1 MWRAGSTLFCP
12 SGTLQPRA
20 NQVTD
25 DTRNRGIPTMR
36 GLLTKIFGDPHEK
49 TLRPF
54 RQIVEEINE
63 LEPEFQRMSDND
75 LRQLTP
81 EFKQRL
87 ADGETLDD
95 LLPEAF
101 AAVREAAKR
110 TLGQRHFDVQ
120 LLAGMVLHQGKIAE
134 MKTGEGKTLVATL
147 PLYLNSLT
155 GRGCHL
161 VTPND
166 YLSRVGG
173 GWMGPI
179 YHKLGVSV
187 GVIVHDNAAIFDP
200 EYDEPDPSPD
210 ERLNH
215 WRTVERREAYHA
227 DITYGTNNEFGF
239 DYLRD
244 NLAFTKE
251 QQVQR
256 GHYFAIVDEVDNI
269 LIDEARTP
277 LIISGMAQQTA
288 DRYAQFADVARRL
301 REGSHYEV
309 DLKQRTV
316 TLTDEGIDR
325 VERLLQIPDEE
336 SLYDDRHADKT
347 HFVEQALKAQVLFQR
362 DKDYIV
368 REGEVVIIDEFTG
381 RQMTGRRY
389 SEGLHQAIEAKE
401 GVRVQR
407 ETVTQATITFQNYFR
422 MYEKLAGMTGTA
434 ETEAEE
440 FGQIYNL
447 DVVVIP
453 TNRPMVREDMADQV
467 FRTEDAKFKAVIGEI
482 QEMVAHGRPVL
493 VGTTSID
500 TSERLSVMLKRTG
513 IKHEV
518 LNAKYHEREAAIIAN
533 AGQTG
538 AVTIATNM
546 AGRGTDIILGSGVR
560 DRGGLHIIGTERHEA
575 RRIDNQLRGRAGRQ
589 GDPGSSRFY
598 LSLEDELL
606 RRFGSDRVTSLME
619 RLGMD
624 DETPIEHNMI
634 SKTIENSQTKV
645 EGHNFDLRKHLVQ
658 YDDVVNRQREVIY
671 AERKRILDGEDMR
684 EHVLDMVHDQI
695 EILVAANWPDDHN
708 LEPDYE
714 RIHQAFMAIVGDGR
728 VVSARE
734 LEGRD
739 QEELVGFLIEK
750 AESAYERREADIGP
764 DTMRQLERLVMLQVI
779 DRLWIEHL
787 TTMDDMR
794 QSAGLQAFAQR
805 DPLQIYRREG
815 YNMFQSLLQ
824 NIQYDVVHQIYKAM
838 LVPALQRP
846 VVEPGF
852 TNQPGEARTV
862 RKRPEDKIGRN
873 DPCPCGSGKKYKH
886 CHGSAAAKRGAA
898 PAART

>member
-1 MWRAGSTLFCP
+1 
-12 SGTLQPRA
+12 
-20 NQVTD
+20 
-25 DTRNRGIPTMR
+25 MR
-36 GLLTKIFGDPHEK
+36 GLLKMIFGDPNEK
-49 TLRPF
+49 ALKPLRD
-54 RQIVEEINE
+54 VVDEINE
-63 LEPEFQRMSDND
+63 MEPEFERMSDDELQN
-75 LRQLTP
+75 LTV
-81 EFKQRL
+81 ESRKRL
-87 ADGETLDD
+87 DEGETLDD

-101 AAVREAAKR
+101 AAVREASKR

-120 LLAGMVLHQGKIAE
+120 LLAGMVLHDGKIAE

-147 PLYLNSLT
+147 PLYLNALT

-173 GWMGPI
+173 GWMGEI
-179 YHKLGVSV
+179 YHTLGMSV
-187 GVIVHDNAAIFDP
+187 GVIVHDNAAIYDPDYDDP
-200 EYDEPDPSPD
+200 EPSPD

-215 WRTVERREAYHA
+215 WRPVERREAYAA

-288 DRYAQFADVARRL
+288 DRYSQFADVARRL
-301 REGSHYEV
+301 RDTAHYEV
-309 DLKQRTV
+309 DLKQRSV
-316 TLTDEGIDR
+316 TLTEDGIDR
-325 VERLLQIPDEE
+325 VERLLQIPEDE

-347 HFVEQALKAQVLFQR
+347 HLVEQALKAQVLFHK

-368 REGEVVIIDEFTG
+368 RDGEVVIIDEFTG

-434 ETEAEE
+434 ETESEE
-440 FGQIYNL
+440 FSQIYNL
-447 DVVVIP
+447 EVVVIP
-453 TNRPMVREDMADQV
+453 TNRPMVREDMPDQV
-467 FRTEDAKFKAVIGEI
+467 FRSEDVKFKAVIREI
-482 QEMVAHGRPVL
+482 QEMVAAGRPVL

-500 TSERLSVMLKRTG
+500 TSERLSAMLKRVG
-513 IKHEV
+513 IRHEV

-538 AVTIATNM
+538 SVTIATNM
-546 AGRGTDIILGSGVR
+546 AGRGTDIILGDGVR
-560 DRGGLHIIGTERHEA
+560 ERGGLHIVGTERHEA

-598 LSLEDELL
+598 LSLDDELL

-624 DETPIEHNMI
+624 DETPIEHGMI

-658 YDDVVNRQREVIY
+658 YDDVVNRHREVIY
-671 AERKRILDGEDMR
+671 AERKKIIDGEDMR
-684 EHVLDMVHDQI
+684 ENVLEMIHEQIDM
-695 EILVAANWPDDHN
+695 LVSANWPDDRDI
-708 LEPDYE
+708 EPDYE
-714 RIHQAFMAIVGDGR
+714 RIYQAYVAIVGENRNVNLRELDGR
-728 VVSARE
+728 DR
-734 LEGRD
+734 
-739 QEELVGFLIEK
+739 EELVGFLIGK
-750 AESAYERREADIGP
+750 ADDAYAKREADIGP
-764 DTMRQLERLVMLQVI
+764 EIMRQLERLVMLQVI

-787 TTMDDMR
+787 TTMDEMR

-824 NIQYDVVHQIYKAM
+824 NIQYDVAHQIYKAM

-852 TNQPGEARTV
+852 TNQPGEQRTV
-862 RKRPEDKIGRN
+862 RRRPEDKVGRN

-898 PAART
+898 PVA

>member
-1 MWRAGSTLFCP
+1 
-12 SGTLQPRA
+12 
-20 NQVTD
+20 
-25 DTRNRGIPTMR
+25 MR
-36 GLLTKIFGDPHEK
+36 GLLTKIFGDPNEK
-49 TLRPF
+49 ALKPYWRV
-54 RQIVEEINE
+54 VEEVNE
-63 LEPEFQRMSDND
+63 LEPEFEQMTDTQLRELTSD
-75 LRQLTP
+75 
-81 EFKQRL
+81 FKARL
-87 ADGETLDD
+87 EEGETLDD
-95 LLPEAF
+95 ILPEAF
-101 AAVREAAKR
+101 SAVREASKR
-110 TLGQRHFDVQ
+110 TLGLRHFDVQ
-120 LLAGMVLHQGKIAE
+120 LLAGAVLHSGKIAE

-155 GRGCHL
+155 GRGAHL
-161 VTPND
+161 ITPND

-179 YHKLGVSV
+179 YTMLGQSV
-187 GVIVHDNAAIFDP
+187 GVIVHSTGYIYDP
-200 EYDEPDPSPD
+200 EYVDPDPSPD

-215 WRTVERREAYHA
+215 WREVERREAYAA

-244 NLAFTKE
+244 NLAFSAK

-256 GHYFAIVDEVDNI
+256 GHAFAIVDEVDNI

-277 LIISGMAQQTA
+277 LIISGQAQEQV

-301 REGSHYEV
+301 QPNQHYEV
-309 DLKQRTV
+309 DLKQRSV
-316 TLTDEGIDR
+316 TLTEDGIDR
-325 VERLLQIPDEE
+325 VERLLQIPETE
-336 SLYDDRHADKT
+336 SLYDERHADKT
-347 HFVEQALKAQVLFQR
+347 HFVEQAVKAEALFQR

-368 REGEVVIIDEFTG
+368 RDGEVIIIDEFTG
-381 RQMTGRRY
+381 RQMEGRRY

-407 ETVTQATITFQNYFR
+407 ETITQATITFQNYFR

-440 FGQIYNL
+440 FNLIYGL
-447 DVVVIP
+447 EVLVIP
-453 TNRPMVREDMADQV
+453 TNRPMVREDNGDLV
-467 FRTEDAKFKAVIGEI
+467 FRSEEAKFRALIREI
-482 QEMVAHGRPVL
+482 EEMVEIGRPVL
-493 VGTTSID
+493 VGTTSIE
-500 TSERLSVMLKRTG
+500 TSERLSNMLRRSG

-518 LNAKYHEREAAIIAN
+518 LNAKQHEREAAIIAG
-533 AGQTG
+533 AGQSG

-546 AGRGTDIILGSGVR
+546 AGRGTDIVLGEGVKEA
-560 DRGGLHIIGTERHEA
+560 GGLHIIGTERHEA

-606 RRFGSDRVTSLME
+606 KRFGSDKVTNLME

-624 DETPIEHNMI
+624 DDTPIEHGMI

-658 YDDVVNRQREVIY
+658 YDDVVNRHREVIY
-671 AERKRILDGEDMR
+671 HERKKILDGEDMR
-684 EHVLDMVHDQI
+684 ENVMEMIHDQI
-695 EILVAANWPDDHN
+695 EVLVAANWPEENHE
-708 LEPDYE
+708 EPDYE
-714 RIHQAFMAIVGDGR
+714 RIQQAFAVMVNDRNAVT
-728 VVSARE
+728 VRE

-739 QEELVGFLIEK
+739 EDEIVGFLIEK
-750 AESAYERREADIGP
+750 ADAAYARREADMTP
-764 DTMRQLERLVMLQVI
+764 DTMREIERLVMLQVI

-815 YNMFQSLLQ
+815 YNMFQRLLQ
-824 NIQYDVVHQIYKAM
+824 NIQYDVAHQIFKAQ
-838 LVPALQRP
+838 LVPALQKP
-846 VVEPGF
+846 VVEPG
-852 TNQPGEARTV
+852 EASMGGQTPVQRTV
-862 RKRPEDKIGRN
+862 RKSAEEKVGRN

-886 CHGSAAAKRGAA
+886 CCGSPAAAKKTAGVS
-898 PAART
+898 

>member
-1 MWRAGSTLFCP
+1 
-12 SGTLQPRA
+12 
-20 NQVTD
+20 
-25 DTRNRGIPTMR
+25 MR
-36 GLLTKIFGDPHEK
+36 GLLTKIFGDPNEK
-49 TLRPF
+49 ALKPF
-54 RQIVEEINE
+54 WQIVQEVNE
-63 LEPEFQRMSDND
+63 LEPEFERMSDTQ
-75 LRQLTP
+75 LRELTP
-81 EFKQRL
+81 EFKARL
-87 ADGETLDD
+87 EDGETLDD

-101 AAVREAAKR
+101 AAVREASKR
-110 TLGQRHFDVQ
+110 TLGLRHFDVQ
-120 LLAGMVLHQGKIAE
+120 LLAGAVLHSGKIAE

-147 PLYLNSLT
+147 PLYLNSLA
-155 GRGCHL
+155 GEGVHL

-179 YHKLGVSV
+179 YQKLGQSV
-187 GVIVHDNAAIFDP
+187 GVIVHNLGYIFDP
-200 EYDEPDPSPD
+200 DYNDPDPSAD
-210 ERLNH
+210 DRLNH
-215 WRTVERREAYHA
+215 WVEVPRKEAYAA

-256 GHYFAIVDEVDNI
+256 GHFFAIVDEVDNI

-277 LIISGMAQQTA
+277 LIISGQAQEQV

-301 REGSHYEV
+301 RPEQHFVV
-309 DLKQRTV
+309 DLKQRSV
-316 TLTDEGIDR
+316 TLTEDGIDR
-325 VERLLQIPDEE
+325 VERLLQIPETE
-336 SLYDDRHADKT
+336 SLYDERNADKT
-347 HFVEQALKAQVLFQR
+347 HFVEQAVKAEALFQR

-368 REGEVVIIDEFTG
+368 RDGEVIIIDEFTG
-381 RQMTGRRY
+381 RQMEGRRY

-407 ETVTQATITFQNYFR
+407 ETITQATITFQNYFR

-440 FGQIYNL
+440 FNLIYGL
-447 DVVVIP
+447 EVIVIP
-453 TNRPMVREDMADQV
+453 TNRPMVRQDLGDQV
-467 FRTEDAKFKAVIGEI
+467 FRSEEAKFKAVIREI
-482 QEMVAHGRPVL
+482 EEMVQHGRPVL
-493 VGTTSID
+493 VGTTSIE
-500 TSERLSVMLKRTG
+500 TSERLSNMLRRTG

-518 LNAKYHEREAAIIAN
+518 LNAKQHEREAAIVAG
-533 AGQTG
+533 AGQPG

-546 AGRGTDIILGSGVR
+546 AGRGTDIVLGDGVKGA
-560 DRGGLHIIGTERHEA
+560 GGLHIVGTERHEA

-598 LSLEDELL
+598 LSLDDELL
-606 RRFGSDRVTSLME
+606 RRFGSDKVTSLME

-624 DETPIEHNMI
+624 DDTPIEHGMI

-658 YDDVVNRQREVIY
+658 YDDVVNRHREVIY
-671 AERKRILDGEDMR
+671 HERKKILDGENMQ
-684 EHVLDMVHDQI
+684 ENVMEMIHEQI
-695 EILVAANWPDDHN
+695 EVLVAANWPEDDH
-708 LEPDYE
+708 LEPDYPK
-714 RIHQAFMAIVGDGR
+714 IQQAFAAMVNNRNAVT
-728 VVSARE
+728 VRE

-739 QEELVGFLIEK
+739 EDEIVGFLIEK
-750 AESAYERREADIGP
+750 ADEAYARREADMSP
-764 DTMRQLERLVMLQVI
+764 ETMRQIERLVMLQVI

-815 YNMFQSLLQ
+815 YNMFQRLLQ
-824 NIQYDVVHQIYKAM
+824 NIQYDVAHQIYKAM
-838 LVPALQRP
+838 LVPALQKP
-846 VVEPGF
+846 VVEPG
-852 TNQPGEARTV
+852 EASMGGQQQVQRTV
-862 RKRPEDKIGRN
+862 RKTAEEKVGRN
-873 DPCPCGSGKKYKH
+873 DPCPCGSGKKYKQ
-886 CHGSAAAKRGAA
+886 CHGA
-898 PAART
+898 PAALRKTAGVN

>member
-1 MWRAGSTLFCP
+1 
-12 SGTLQPRA
+12 
-20 NQVTD
+20 
-25 DTRNRGIPTMR
+25 MR

-49 TLRPF
+49 TLKPF

-63 LEPEFQRMSDND
+63 LEPEFQRMSDYD
-75 LRQLTP
+75 LQQLTP
-81 EFKQRL
+81 ELTQRL

-134 MKTGEGKTLVATL
+134 MRTGEGKTLVATL

-187 GVIVHDNAAIFDP
+187 GVIVHDNAALFDP
-200 EYDEPDPSPD
+200 EYDDPDPSPD
-210 ERLNH
+210 PRLNH
-215 WRTVERREAYHA
+215 WRPVERSEAYHA

-288 DRYAQFADVARRL
+288 DRYAQFSDVARRL

-316 TLTDEGIDR
+316 TLTDDGIDR
-325 VERLLQIPDEE
+325 VERLLQIPEEE

-453 TNRPMVREDMADQV
+453 TNRPMVREDLADQV
-467 FRTEDAKFKAVIGEI
+467 FRTEDAKFKAVIREI
-482 QEMVAHGRPVL
+482 QEMVEHGRPVL

-533 AGQTG
+533 AGQTA

-560 DRGGLHIIGTERHEA
+560 ERGGLHIIGTERHEA

-671 AERKRILDGEDMR
+671 AERKKILDGEDMR

-750 AESAYERREADIGP
+750 AEYAYERREADIGP

-862 RKRPEDKIGRN
+862 RKRPEDKVGRN